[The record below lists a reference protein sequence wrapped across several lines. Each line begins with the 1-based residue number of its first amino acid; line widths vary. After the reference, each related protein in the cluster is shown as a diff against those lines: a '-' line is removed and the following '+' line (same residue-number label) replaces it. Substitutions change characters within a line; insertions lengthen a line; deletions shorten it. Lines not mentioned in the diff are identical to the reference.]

1 MKFKDEHR
9 FLTIDGAQL
18 KTLRECLLVA
28 RNCAIRDGK
37 PTEDINEMLAAV
49 LKLGRKNRVKI

>member
-28 RNCAIRDGK
+28 RNFAIRDGK
-37 PTEDINEMLAAV
+37 PTEDINEMLTAV
-49 LKLGRKNRVKI
+49 LKLGRKHRVKI